1 MQDQNVK
8 SAADYYL
15 DITADV
21 CPMTFVKTRLLI
33 ERMAPGATAEVRL
46 KGAEP
51 LVNVPQSVK
60 ELGHAV
66 LGLAPEPGTGS
77 GDAAVHRMVLRKKK
91 D

>member
-15 DITADV
+15 DITAEV

-33 ERMAPGATAEVRL
+33 ERMAPGETAEVRL

-51 LVNVPQSVK
+51 LVNVPQSVS

-66 LGLAPEPGTGS
+66 LSLAPEPGAGS
-77 GDAAVHRMVLRKKK
+77 GDAAVHRMVLRKKS
-91 D
+91 